1 VQSNTAQQKAQ
12 KQAEAISGVASLIK
26 PVSEL
31 ALSEP
36 SRFCFYGE
44 PKKGKT
50 TLAASSGLR
59 TLIIEAD
66 PGGLE
71 PLAGKPGVDAIRLE
85 RWEQMDGLFWF
96 LHAGDHQYEVV
107 VWDTATMM
115 QTMLLRMVMD
125 NETRL
130 DSLTPA
136 TPHHQKVARI
146 LNNEILRWTLLPY
159 HLVFLAQ
166 QRNITIKKEELGGEE
181 LLQHVVP
188 YLSPSPLGTLL
199 AAVGTVGRV
208 YTREVQDP
216 ENPNKIKIQ
225 HRLLL
230 APNDTF
236 YAGTRIR
243 RLPKIM
249 ADPTLEKILQIRAIS
264 GEASVGDEDD
274 GLQILT
280 QDLLDE
286 EYAARVAAQ
295 EPGVT
300 DDAATSDDVLPI
312 L

>member
-1 VQSNTAQQKAQ
+1 MTQVTANTTQAKA
-12 KQAEAISGVASLIK
+12 KAQAEAISGVASLIK

-71 PLAGKPGVDAIRLE
+71 PLAGHEGVDAIRLD

-96 LHAGDHQYEVV
+96 AHSGDHPYELF

-115 QTMLLRMVMD
+115 QTLLLRMVMD

-130 DSLTPA
+130 DSLTPQ

-146 LNNEILRWTLLPY
+146 LNNEIIRWTMLPY

-166 QRNITIKKEELGGEE
+166 QRNITVKKEELGGEE
-181 LLQHVVP
+181 LLQYVVP
-188 YLSPSPLGTLL
+188 YLSPSPLSTLL
-199 AAVGTVGRV
+199 AAVGTVGRI
-208 YTREVQDP
+208 YTKEVQDP
-216 ENPNKIKIQ
+216 DNPNKIKIQ
-225 HRLLL
+225 HRLLA

-243 RLPKIM
+243 RMPKIM

-264 GEASVGDEDD
+264 GEAAPGEDGD

-286 EYAARVAAQ
+286 EYAARMTAQ
-295 EPGVT
+295 ESGE
-300 DDAATSDDVLPI
+300 DDETIPVI
-312 L
+312 